1 VNPDDRSRKHPNL
14 LYWLTGGLAVIV
26 AVIIGASVVTSGP
39 DDPPAQSGSTGTG
52 RNGVPTA
59 QQGSWQGILTYPGT
73 PTVKFSLT
81 IGSGAVGTKVGEWLD
96 QTRECQG
103 DIYLKPGGGA
113 QLLLHL
119 VTTANALNM
128 CVAQADARASL
139 AGGSLLALR
148 FDQTYGAV
156 PRSGTL
162 HHGG

>member
-1 VNPDDRSRKHPNL
+1 

-39 DDPPAQSGSTGTG
+39 DDPPARPGAAGTG
-52 RNGVPTA
+52 GNAVPSA
-59 QQGSWQGILTYPGT
+59 LQGAWQGILTYPGT

-81 IGSGAVGTKVGEWLD
+81 IGSGAAGSKVGEWLD
-96 QTRECQG
+96 QTRECKG
-103 DIYLKPGGGA
+103 DIYLRTGGGT

-128 CVAQADARASL
+128 CVPQADARASL
-139 AGGSLLALR
+139 ADGTLLALR
-148 FDQTYGAV
+148 FDQTYGAT
-156 PRSGTL
+156 PHSGTL